1 MTASSSPVAAA
12 PTPKAQG
19 PGDLPEWNL
28 DDLYPGPQSRELADD
43 FARAEREVAAFAGNG
58 AASWRTW
65 RTSPTAATRWAAP
78 WKPTSDL
85 SDLLGRIAS
94 YAMLY
99 YVGDTDD
106 PERSKFFGDMQG
118 RLTDISLQLLFFELE
133 FNRIDDA
140 VMERAL
146 AAPRLAHYRPWV
158 ADLRKERPHQLD
170 DRIEELFHEK
180 SLTGAA
186 AWNRLFDE
194 TMSALRFTVEGEE
207 LSLEPTLKLLLDHDE
222 TKRQA
227 AAEAL
232 RKRSAPTCACS
243 R

>member
-1 MTASSSPVAAA
+1 
-12 PTPKAQG
+12 
-19 PGDLPEWNL
+19 
-28 DDLYPGPQSRELADD
+28 
-43 FARAEREVAAFAGNG
+43 VAAFAGE
-58 AASWRTW
+58 WRGKLADLAQPA
-65 RTSPTAATRWAAP
+65 RRRRRARPRRGSLRA
-78 WKPTSDL
+78 L

-106 PERSKFFGDMQG
+106 PERSKFFGDTQG
-118 RLTDISLQLLFFELE
+118 HLTDISLQLLFFELE
-133 FNRIDDA
+133 FNRIDDE

-207 LSLEPTLKLLLDHDE
+207 LSLEPT
-222 TKRQA
+222 
-227 AAEAL
+227 
-232 RKRSAPTCACS
+232 
-243 R
+243 